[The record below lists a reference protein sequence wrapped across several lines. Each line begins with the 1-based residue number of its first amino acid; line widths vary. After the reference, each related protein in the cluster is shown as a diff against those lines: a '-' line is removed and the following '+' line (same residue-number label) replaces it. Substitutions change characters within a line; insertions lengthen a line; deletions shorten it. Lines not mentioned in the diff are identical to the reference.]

1 MHRCTWSLLLA
12 SSWLAHPLAGQ
23 TQVSG
28 IRDLTFGVVVAGVPS
43 TVSPND
49 PVKSGQFYIRYVRG
63 GKIRLS
69 LTLPSALNQ
78 VGGGGTLPISFRNGD
93 AFILETAPGSLPS
106 SFNPK
111 ATLNLTLTGS
121 PDVNLFLG
129 GGISPATAAP
139 PGSYTAPVIVTV
151 IFF

>member
-1 MHRCTWSLLLA
+1 MHRCIWSLLLA
-12 SSWLAHPLAGQ
+12 SSLLAQPIAGQ

-49 PVKSGQFYIRYVRG
+49 PVNSGQFYLRYVRG
-63 GKIRLS
+63 GKVRIS

-78 VGGGGTLPISFRNGD
+78 VGGGGTLPISFRNAD
-93 AFILETAPGSLPS
+93 AFVLETAPGSVPN

-121 PDVNLFLG
+121 PDLNLFLG
-129 GGISPATAAP
+129 GSVSPASAAP

>member
-1 MHRCTWSLLLA
+1 MHRCVWSLLLA
-12 SSWLAHPLAGQ
+12 SFLPGQPLAGQ

-28 IRDLTFGVVVAGVPS
+28 IRDLTFGLVVAGVPT
-43 TVSPND
+43 TVSPSD

-63 GKIRLS
+63 GKIRVT
-69 LTLPSALNQ
+69 LTLPSTLNQ
-78 VGGGGTLPISFRNGD
+78 TGGGGTLPIAFRNGD
-93 AFILETAPGSLPS
+93 AFTLETAPGSAPN

-111 ATLNLTLTGS
+111 ATLNLTLAGS

-129 GGISPATAAP
+129 GSVTPATATP
-139 PGSYTAPVIVTV
+139 PGNYTAPVVITV